1 MRKWE
6 VVEIKNKFHAE
17 VIRMNQEGYSKDY
30 INQWKK
36 ENTRI
41 YRLQLN
47 KLNDADLIE
56 ILENESNKAAFIKD
70 CIRKVV
76 ASTTKQVKCILRLY
90 V

>member
-1 MRKWE
+1 MNWE

-76 ASTTKQVKCILRLY
+76 ASTTK
-90 V
+90 